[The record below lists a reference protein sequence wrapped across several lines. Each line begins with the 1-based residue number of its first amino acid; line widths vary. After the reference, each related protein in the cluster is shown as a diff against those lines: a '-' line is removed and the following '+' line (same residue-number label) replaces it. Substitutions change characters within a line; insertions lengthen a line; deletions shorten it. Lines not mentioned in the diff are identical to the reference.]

1 MYVLIFRCGFL
12 PSEAIASCPPDSALD
27 SALVLHIDSKCR
39 SLDVISSSLQPSELV
54 ISESE
59 LISSHLVVLQ
69 GNREKRGRRRGGG
82 KRSDISEHYQ
92 LKAGFHIV
100 AISVPYNVFNIV
112 CCTTIALCCGIIW
125 KR

>member
-1 MYVLIFRCGFL
+1 MYLFFRCGFL
-12 PSEAIASCPPDSALD
+12 PSETIASCPPY

-69 GNREKRGRRRGGG
+69 GNERERERGGEEREERKG
-82 KRSDISEHYQ
+82 DD
-92 LKAGFHIV
+92 
-100 AISVPYNVFNIV
+100 
-112 CCTTIALCCGIIW
+112 CGVL
-125 KR
+125 